1 MTAALRDYTLDDDAR
16 ADVDYRAVEFACNGT
31 RMKLGRNERIEAVRL
46 MAGKHL
52 PKVIAERIGS
62 YTEEI
67 AFILKSLGAVK
78 CPLCKR
84 HSLHVDGVLNRHIDV
99 HGIDFCPM
107 SGKRYD
113 DRDFPARWRRQQF
126 LIGSRRYS

>member
-1 MTAALRDYTLDDDAR
+1 MTAALRDYTLAED

-62 YTEEI
+62 YTEEV
-67 AFILKSLGAVK
+67 AFILISLGSVK

-84 HSLHVDGVLNRHIDV
+84 HSLQKAGILDQHVDV
-99 HGIDFCPM
+99 HGIDWCPL

-113 DRDFPARWRRQQF
+113 DVEFTARWRRQQY
-126 LIGSRRYS
+126 LIRSRRL